1 MNIHFTALRAFYE
14 VGRCGSFTEAAERL
28 CLTQPAISKGV
39 SGLEAS
45 LGIALLERT
54 SRQVSLTEAGQG
66 LWLHARSIFALERAA
81 LDEMA
86 QWRGVRRGRLHI
98 GASTTIASY
107 WLAHDLAQFL
117 RSYPDMD
124 IEVSS
129 GNTRSIV
136 QRVSE
141 GEVEM
146 ALVEGPVQENH
157 LDCQWWRNEP
167 MRLVR
172 APFISVTG
180 NALAEQRWVLREQ
193 GSGTAR
199 VVEHYLERAGI
210 SPRQQ
215 VIVESN
221 QAVVELVVAGCGVA
235 IVPEVM
241 ALPHLRQGELVE
253 LPWPLYP
260 LQRPLSKIT
269 LKGRPASPARA
280 AFEKILVS
288 VAEADQDSALRP

>member
-14 VGRCGSFTEAAERL
+14 VGRCGSFTEAADRL

-54 SRQVSLTEAGQG
+54 SRQVHLTEAGQG

-86 QWRGVRRGRLHI
+86 QRRGVRRGRLHI

-146 ALVEGPVQENH
+146 ALVEGPVQEDH

-167 MRLVR
+167 MRLVA
-172 APFISVTG
+172 APFISVAG

-210 SPRQQ
+210 SPRQR

-260 LQRPLSKIT
+260 LQRSLSKIT

-280 AFEKILVS
+280 AFERILAP